1 MAPAKK
7 VIHNE
12 NCRRRLRG
20 ARNATKL
27 RFLSLALIR
36 GEAARF
42 EFGESNIP
50 SQLTLLTHLAR
61 ASGRRRYT
69 GEEIKA
75 TMPLAWRSY
84 LHIAIGRRYT
94 MWLRKAPYIAL
105 IVLTSLSVSTAAR
118 GAQRSKDKDKDQE
131 ASQTGAQCAPGTG
144 SPGAGATLPN
154 ADQIIRQ
161 FAQHESDFRV
171 ARENYTYT
179 QEVLVEDLAPNR
191 GEYRLN
197 SEIVFTPQGR
207 RYEEITY
214 APQPSL
220 QDFTLSPEDM
230 KDLENIQPFVLTA
243 EDLSKYDVQFSSQ
256 EKLDELNTYKF
267 CVGPKRIEKNQR
279 YFQGTVWVD
288 GRDLAV
294 VKTDGK
300 AVPDIIKGDN
310 QNLFPRFVTYRE
322 NIESTFWFPTYT
334 RADDVLHFRQG
345 DVHMRMTVRYK
356 NYKRFSST
364 IQLGKSTE
372 VPGTPSN
379 SPQTQPAPSK

>member
-1 MAPAKK
+1 MDN
-7 VIHNE
+7 IIY
-12 NCRRRLRG
+12 
-20 ARNATKL
+20 
-27 RFLSLALIR
+27 SLAATEPYSGLAASVSDVTLQFCDSYSAEGTAR
-36 GEAARF
+36 GHLTANTSTRAAA
-42 EFGESNIP
+42 GVGDI
-50 SQLTLLTHLAR
+50 LVA
-61 ASGRRRYT
+61 
-69 GEEIKA
+69 EIKA
-75 TMPLAWRSY
+75 TMSVDWRSY
-84 LHIAIGRRYT
+84 LHIATGRRYT
-94 MWLRKAPYIAL
+94 MWLRKFPYITL
-105 IVLTSLSVSTAAR
+105 IVLTSFSALTAAP
-118 GAQRSKDKDKDQE
+118 GAQRSKDKDKDKDQE

-144 SPGAGATLPN
+144 SSGAPAALPN
-154 ADQIIRQ
+154 ADQIVRQ
-161 FAQHESDFRV
+161 FAQHESDFRL
-171 ARENYTYT
+171 ARDNYTYT

-207 RYEEITY
+207 RYEEITF

-243 EDLSKYDVQFSSQ
+243 EDLSKYDVQFSAQ

-356 NYKRFSST
+356 NYKRFGST

-379 SPQTQPAPSK
+379 SPQAQPGPNK

>member
-1 MAPAKK
+1 MA
-7 VIHNE
+7 
-12 NCRRRLRG
+12 
-20 ARNATKL
+20 
-27 RFLSLALIR
+27 
-36 GEAARF
+36 
-42 EFGESNIP
+42 
-50 SQLTLLTHLAR
+50 LLTICLDI
-61 ASGRRRYT
+61 STGRYKT
-69 GEEIKA
+69 V
-75 TMPLAWRSY
+75 
-84 LHIAIGRRYT
+84 
-94 MWLRKAPYIAL
+94 WLRKSLSTAVIAL
-105 IVLTSLSVSTAAR
+105 MSLSVLNAGP
-118 GAQRSKDKDKDQE
+118 GAQRGKDKDKGKDQDT
-131 ASQTGAQCAPGTG
+131 SQTGAQCAPGTG
-144 SPGAGATLPN
+144 SPTAQAAPAN
-154 ADQIIRQ
+154 ADQIMRQ
-161 FAQHESDFRV
+161 FAQRESDFKV
-171 ARENYTYT
+171 ARDNYTYT

-197 SEIVFTPQGR
+197 SDIVFTPQGR
-207 RYEEITY
+207 RYEQITY
-214 APQPSL
+214 APAPSL

-243 EDLSKYDVQFSSQ
+243 EDLSKYDIQFGGG

-300 AVPDIIKGDN
+300 AVPDIVKGDN

-322 NIESTFWFPTYT
+322 NIEGTFWFPTYT

-356 NYKRFSST
+356 NYKRFGST

-379 SPQTQPAPSK
+379 APPQAPSAPNK

>member
-1 MAPAKK
+1 
-7 VIHNE
+7 
-12 NCRRRLRG
+12 
-20 ARNATKL
+20 
-27 RFLSLALIR
+27 
-36 GEAARF
+36 
-42 EFGESNIP
+42 
-50 SQLTLLTHLAR
+50 
-61 ASGRRRYT
+61 
-69 GEEIKA
+69 
-75 TMPLAWRSY
+75 
-84 LHIAIGRRYT
+84 
-94 MWLRKAPYIAL
+94 MWLRKFPYITLIAL
-105 IVLTSLSVSTAAR
+105 TTLSVLTAAP
-118 GAQRSKDKDKDQE
+118 GAQRSKDKDKDKDQE

-144 SPGAGATLPN
+144 SAGAPAALPN
-154 ADQIIRQ
+154 ADQIVRQ
-161 FAQHESDFRV
+161 FAQHESDFRL
-171 ARENYTYT
+171 ARDNYTYT

-207 RYEEITY
+207 RYEEITF

-345 DVHMRMTVRYK
+345 DVRMRMTVRYK
-356 NYKRFSST
+356 NYKRFGST

-379 SPQTQPAPSK
+379 SPQAQPGPNK